1 LFIAKQK
8 DVLAQGWKEL
18 FPQGKA
24 AALKPSSAGKSMPVA
39 QANGATNQSQGS
51 SSSTD
56 KSENDKDGFSTKR
69 LPQVKKGD
77 AVNCSDAQRVEKQTS
92 PPKHVTDA
100 TLLSAMT
107 GIARYVNDPAIK
119 KVLRE
124 TDGLGTEA
132 TRAGIIEL
140 LFNREFLARKGKEIR
155 ATIVGRQLIASLPE
169 SMGYPDMTANW
180 ESQLEAICQREIS
193 YGHFMQPMTQGLQQ
207 LITDVG
213 SVEFTGLQGMGK
225 APKKWGSKKG
235 TKYAAKK
242 RTYKKKS
249 P

>member
-1 LFIAKQK
+1 
-8 DVLAQGWKEL
+8 
-18 FPQGKA
+18 
-24 AALKPSSAGKSMPVA
+24 MPVA
-39 QANGATNQSQGS
+39 QANSAAVDPFESGGR
-51 SSSTD
+51 STD
-56 KSENDKDGFSTKR
+56 GGGSGEQGFSAKR

-77 AVNCSDAQRVEKQTS
+77 AVNCSDAQLVEKQTS
-92 PPKHVTDA
+92 PPKHFTDA

-107 GIARYVNDPAIK
+107 GIARYVNDPAVK

-155 ATIVGRQLIASLPE
+155 ATIIGRQLITSLPE

-213 SVEFTGLQGMGK
+213 AVEFRGLQGLGK

-235 TKYAAKK
+235 TNYGAKK
-242 RTYKKKS
+242 RPTKKKAS
-249 P
+249 